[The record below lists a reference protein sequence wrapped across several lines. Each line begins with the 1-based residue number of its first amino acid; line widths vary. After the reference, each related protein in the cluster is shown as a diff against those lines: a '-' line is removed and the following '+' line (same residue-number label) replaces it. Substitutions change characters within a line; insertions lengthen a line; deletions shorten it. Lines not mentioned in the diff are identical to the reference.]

1 MYLRIV
7 HFHEL
12 PFCSV
17 CQSLSLNKTMVAG
30 KVVLCFTTVS
40 RRTAITSA
48 SAAVK
53 EAGGVGLIVAKNPSD
68 ALYPCNEDFPCT
80 EVDYE
85 IGTRILFYI
94 RSTR

>member
-1 MYLRIV
+1 M
-7 HFHEL
+7 
-12 PFCSV
+12 
-17 CQSLSLNKTMVAG
+17 AG
-30 KVVLCFTTVS
+30 KVVLCFTPTA
-40 RRTAITSA
+40 RRAAVTSA
-48 SAAVK
+48 TAVVK

-68 ALYPCNEDFPCT
+68 ALYPCKGGFPCI